1 MSAVR
6 SLLSQRFLWMAL
18 LLSLGI
24 GALSVRALWTL
35 RNDEWTYALKANTNL
50 VGTLAHSLEW
60 TLDSVDQSLITVV
73 EGIES
78 AGELSPSARMRDRLR
93 EVVRFESV
101 VRLHALGNVVVI
113 NAQGDVILDS
123 GSQEPRKANVA
134 DRDYFLAFKERGHE
148 GLFVGRPV
156 PSRITG
162 VMSLPLARGFRT
174 SQGEFG
180 GIVLGAV
187 RLSYFNELFASVDL
201 GENSGV
207 NLFRNDG
214 VIVSRFPYGDADV
227 GKSIAGTPNMIRFQQ
242 EKEGS
247 FVGRAA
253 LDGVERSYSFKHVG
267 RFPLILNVA
276 QAKATIF
283 KKWNR
288 SAWGLGLFTFALML
302 ASMALA
308 VLFTREL
315 QRRQAVSAQLQRAE
329 RDMSNIL
336 HSIPSLVGSWDVN
349 LYNRFGNQAHETWF
363 GVPLEKLHGMH
374 MRDLLGP
381 KRFQQTEQL
390 LAKALE
396 GEAQVFETR
405 FTDAQG
411 IPRHLIVSC
420 TPERDGDK
428 VLGLFVQ
435 GTDISERK
443 RMEDLLFEEKELM
456 RLTLQ
461 SIGDAVVCC
470 DAQGQVTYLNPVAQR
485 LTGWQGFDAAGCDV
499 DEVIRL
505 VPSEVGADL
514 KSPLRA
520 AMRDDRALP
529 PTRGAVSHRTTHQR
543 FDVELSASPIADRH
557 GHVTGAVAVLRDVT
571 QAVAMQ
577 ARMARLAHYDVLTDL
592 PNRVL
597 LQDRAQQAIAQAQ
610 REGKCVAV
618 IYLDLDGFKQVNDAM
633 GHDVGDQL
641 LVQWSRR
648 LQAVVRQTDTVCRQG
663 GDEFVLLLPAIGG
676 AEQAG
681 VVARKLMQQCVEPF
695 VLQGVTLS
703 LGLSGGISLYPQHGQ
718 NLDELT
724 RHADA
729 AMYAAKQAGRNQIR
743 QYQGPATPPSLV
755 VQKDELA

>member
-174 SQGEFG
+174 PQGEFG

-288 SAWGLGLFTFALML
+288 SAGGWGCSPSRSCWRPWRWQCSSH
-302 ASMALA
+302 ASCSAA
-308 VLFTREL
+308 
-315 QRRQAVSAQLQRAE
+315 RR
-329 RDMSNIL
+329 
-336 HSIPSLVGSWDVN
+336 
-349 LYNRFGNQAHETWF
+349 
-363 GVPLEKLHGMH
+363 
-374 MRDLLGP
+374 
-381 KRFQQTEQL
+381 
-390 LAKALE
+390 
-396 GEAQVFETR
+396 
-405 FTDAQG
+405 
-411 IPRHLIVSC
+411 
-420 TPERDGDK
+420 
-428 VLGLFVQ
+428 
-435 GTDISERK
+435 
-443 RMEDLLFEEKELM
+443 
-456 RLTLQ
+456 
-461 SIGDAVVCC
+461 
-470 DAQGQVTYLNPVAQR
+470 
-485 LTGWQGFDAAGCDV
+485 
-499 DEVIRL
+499 
-505 VPSEVGADL
+505 
-514 KSPLRA
+514 
-520 AMRDDRALP
+520 
-529 PTRGAVSHRTTHQR
+529 
-543 FDVELSASPIADRH
+543 
-557 GHVTGAVAVLRDVT
+557 
-571 QAVAMQ
+571 
-577 ARMARLAHYDVLTDL
+577 
-592 PNRVL
+592 
-597 LQDRAQQAIAQAQ
+597 
-610 REGKCVAV
+610 
-618 IYLDLDGFKQVNDAM
+618 
-633 GHDVGDQL
+633 
-641 LVQWSRR
+641 
-648 LQAVVRQTDTVCRQG
+648 
-663 GDEFVLLLPAIGG
+663 
-676 AEQAG
+676 
-681 VVARKLMQQCVEPF
+681 
-695 VLQGVTLS
+695 
-703 LGLSGGISLYPQHGQ
+703 
-718 NLDELT
+718 
-724 RHADA
+724 
-729 AMYAAKQAGRNQIR
+729 
-743 QYQGPATPPSLV
+743 
-755 VQKDELA
+755 

>member
-1 MSAVR
+1 
-6 SLLSQRFLWMAL
+6 
-18 LLSLGI
+18 
-24 GALSVRALWTL
+24 
-35 RNDEWTYALKANTNL
+35 
-50 VGTLAHSLEW
+50 
-60 TLDSVDQSLITVV
+60 
-73 EGIES
+73 
-78 AGELSPSARMRDRLR
+78 
-93 EVVRFESV
+93 
-101 VRLHALGNVVVI
+101 
-113 NAQGDVILDS
+113 
-123 GSQEPRKANVA
+123 
-134 DRDYFLAFKERGHE
+134 
-148 GLFVGRPV
+148 
-156 PSRITG
+156 
-162 VMSLPLARGFRT
+162 
-174 SQGEFG
+174 
-180 GIVLGAV
+180 
-187 RLSYFNELFASVDL
+187 
-201 GENSGV
+201 
-207 NLFRNDG
+207 
-214 VIVSRFPYGDADV
+214 
-227 GKSIAGTPNMIRFQQ
+227 
-242 EKEGS
+242 
-247 FVGRAA
+247 
-253 LDGVERSYSFKHVG
+253 
-267 RFPLILNVA
+267 
-276 QAKATIF
+276 
-283 KKWNR
+283 
-288 SAWGLGLFTFALML
+288 
-302 ASMALA
+302 
-308 VLFTREL
+308 
-315 QRRQAVSAQLQRAE
+315 
-329 RDMSNIL
+329 
-336 HSIPSLVGSWDVN
+336 
-349 LYNRFGNQAHETWF
+349 
-363 GVPLEKLHGMH
+363 
-374 MRDLLGP
+374 
-381 KRFQQTEQL
+381 
-390 LAKALE
+390 
-396 GEAQVFETR
+396 
-405 FTDAQG
+405 
-411 IPRHLIVSC
+411 
-420 TPERDGDK
+420 
-428 VLGLFVQ
+428 
-435 GTDISERK
+435 
-443 RMEDLLFEEKELM
+443 MEDLLFEEKELM

-514 KSPLRA
+514 KSPLRT

>member
-1 MSAVR
+1 M
-6 SLLSQRFLWMAL
+6 
-18 LLSLGI
+18 
-24 GALSVRALWTL
+24 
-35 RNDEWTYALKANTNL
+35 
-50 VGTLAHSLEW
+50 
-60 TLDSVDQSLITVV
+60 
-73 EGIES
+73 
-78 AGELSPSARMRDRLR
+78 
-93 EVVRFESV
+93 
-101 VRLHALGNVVVI
+101 
-113 NAQGDVILDS
+113 
-123 GSQEPRKANVA
+123 
-134 DRDYFLAFKERGHE
+134 
-148 GLFVGRPV
+148 
-156 PSRITG
+156 
-162 VMSLPLARGFRT
+162 
-174 SQGEFG
+174 
-180 GIVLGAV
+180 
-187 RLSYFNELFASVDL
+187 
-201 GENSGV
+201 
-207 NLFRNDG
+207 
-214 VIVSRFPYGDADV
+214 
-227 GKSIAGTPNMIRFQQ
+227 
-242 EKEGS
+242 
-247 FVGRAA
+247 
-253 LDGVERSYSFKHVG
+253 
-267 RFPLILNVA
+267 
-276 QAKATIF
+276 
-283 KKWNR
+283 
-288 SAWGLGLFTFALML
+288 LGLFI
-302 ASMALA
+302 
-308 VLFTREL
+308 
-315 QRRQAVSAQLQRAE
+315 QA
-329 RDMSNIL
+329 
-336 HSIPSLVGSWDVN
+336 
-349 LYNRFGNQAHETWF
+349 
-363 GVPLEKLHGMH
+363 
-374 MRDLLGP
+374 
-381 KRFQQTEQL
+381 
-390 LAKALE
+390 
-396 GEAQVFETR
+396 
-405 FTDAQG
+405 
-411 IPRHLIVSC
+411 
-420 TPERDGDK
+420 
-428 VLGLFVQ
+428 
-435 GTDISERK
+435 TDISERK

-743 QYQGPATPPSLV
+743 QYEGPATPPSLV

>member
-1 MSAVR
+1 M
-6 SLLSQRFLWMAL
+6 
-18 LLSLGI
+18 
-24 GALSVRALWTL
+24 
-35 RNDEWTYALKANTNL
+35 
-50 VGTLAHSLEW
+50 
-60 TLDSVDQSLITVV
+60 
-73 EGIES
+73 
-78 AGELSPSARMRDRLR
+78 
-93 EVVRFESV
+93 
-101 VRLHALGNVVVI
+101 
-113 NAQGDVILDS
+113 
-123 GSQEPRKANVA
+123 
-134 DRDYFLAFKERGHE
+134 
-148 GLFVGRPV
+148 
-156 PSRITG
+156 
-162 VMSLPLARGFRT
+162 
-174 SQGEFG
+174 
-180 GIVLGAV
+180 
-187 RLSYFNELFASVDL
+187 
-201 GENSGV
+201 
-207 NLFRNDG
+207 
-214 VIVSRFPYGDADV
+214 
-227 GKSIAGTPNMIRFQQ
+227 
-242 EKEGS
+242 
-247 FVGRAA
+247 
-253 LDGVERSYSFKHVG
+253 
-267 RFPLILNVA
+267 
-276 QAKATIF
+276 
-283 KKWNR
+283 
-288 SAWGLGLFTFALML
+288 
-302 ASMALA
+302 
-308 VLFTREL
+308 
-315 QRRQAVSAQLQRAE
+315 
-329 RDMSNIL
+329 
-336 HSIPSLVGSWDVN
+336 
-349 LYNRFGNQAHETWF
+349 
-363 GVPLEKLHGMH
+363 
-374 MRDLLGP
+374 
-381 KRFQQTEQL
+381 
-390 LAKALE
+390 
-396 GEAQVFETR
+396 QVFETK

-435 GTDISERK
+435 ATDISERK